1 MFLHT
6 VTVVNI
12 SENNNVLTFSN
23 CIVNDVFF
31 YSTKIISQEGKGENY
46 SNTYNCI
53 FSNESLKKYLKSSEY
68 SMEEDTFTLIKNKT
82 IIVKGETNINDLE
95 DLDKIDDWFYVKTIS
110 DNSDYG
116 AEDLRNIE
124 VTN

>member
-1 MFLHT
+1 MFPHT

-12 SENNNVLTFSN
+12 SDNNNVLVFNN
-23 CIVNDVFF
+23 CIVNNVFF

-53 FSNESLKKYLKSSEY
+53 FSNESLKKYLKSTEY
-68 SMEEDTFTLIKNKT
+68 SMKKDTFTLIKNKT
-82 IIVKGETNINDLE
+82 IIVKGETNINNLG

-116 AEDLRNIE
+116 SEDLRNIE

>member
-1 MFLHT
+1 MFPHT

-12 SENNNVLTFSN
+12 SDNNNVLVFNN
-23 CIVNDVFF
+23 CIVNNVFF

-53 FSNESLKKYLKSSEY
+53 FSNESLKKYLKSTEY
-68 SMEEDTFTLIKNKT
+68 SMKKDTFTLIKNKT
-82 IIVKGETNINDLE
+82 IIVKGETNINNLG

-110 DNSDYG
+110 NNSDYG
-116 AEDLRNIE
+116 SEDLRNIE